1 MKLLLTGFEP
11 FGALALN
18 PSELVV
24 RALAGRPG
32 IAASAVLP
40 TVYGQAGDRLL
51 ALIERERPDLVLMTG
66 VAAKRAEISL
76 ERVALNLEDADKPD
90 NAGVRRGGSP
100 IEPGAPLARAT
111 TLDLAPPLAA
121 LKARG
126 IPAAISNHAGAF
138 VCNHV
143 YYRALGTG
151 VPSLF
156 VHLPMIDGAAWTAA
170 VLSEA
175 VGLVAASYSAA
186 TAKRDAA
193 VASLAV

>member
-1 MKLLLTGFEP
+1 MKILLTGFEP

-24 RALAGRPG
+24 RALADRPG
-32 IAASAVLP
+32 IVASAVLP
-40 TVYGQAGDRLL
+40 TVYGQAGDRLM

-90 NAGVRRGGSP
+90 NAGVRRGGSF

-111 TLDLAPPLAA
+111 TLDLSPPLAA
-121 LKARG
+121 LRARG
-126 IPAAISNHAGAF
+126 MPAAISNHAGAF
-138 VCNHV
+138 ICNHV

-151 VPSLF
+151 IASLF
-156 VHLPMIDGAAWTAA
+156 VHLPMIDGTYWTAA
-170 VLSEA
+170 VLAEA
-175 VGLVAASYSAA
+175 VGLVADSIASAGISRAA
-186 TAKRDAA
+186 
-193 VASLAV
+193 